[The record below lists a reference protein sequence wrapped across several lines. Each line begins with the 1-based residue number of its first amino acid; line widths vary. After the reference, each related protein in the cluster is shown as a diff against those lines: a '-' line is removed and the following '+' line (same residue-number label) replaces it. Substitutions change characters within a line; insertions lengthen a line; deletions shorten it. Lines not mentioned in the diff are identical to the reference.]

1 MSFPLRNALLG
12 YHASPQA
19 LVDGFNNAVEE
30 SDRDALSDLFW
41 TDEEDPFQA
50 YLSGTMS
57 ALSGYCQ
64 PLIYVSQDHDWGNPY
79 AVITVYY
86 GELTD
91 SSDRDPYVNSKEE
104 ITAER
109 YSSAYLFTVAAIKRD
124 GQWYFSAGDYTT
136 LMRSSFT
143 NSKSC
148 RKQQARDSPVPAV
161 FRFLFRLYR
170 FRTLELGIVQVGV
183 KTARCQQFVVST
195 LFDDIAVLHYQ
206 NQVGIPNRGQP
217 MGDDKAGAALHQIV
231 HGLLNEQLRTRIHR
245 AGGFIQNQDGRI
257 RQNRPG
263 NGQQLFLS
271 LRNIA
276 GFLVDFMSY
285 PPGSV
290 SMKW

>member
-1 MSFPLRNALLG
+1 MEPSDICICPNCGKEQSVSEPFCHFCGAPLCFGDTERNRRIRQLLDQEEPASAPAVLPPTDRPPVLESGSSEEGALREEPAPSPATPEKGGWIRRHKRRALLLAAAAAVVLTLLSFPLRNALLG

-50 YLSGTMS
+50 GLSGTMS
-57 ALSGYCQ
+57 ALSGYCR
-64 PLIYVSQDHDWGNPY
+64 PLIYVSQDHDWGSPY

-136 LMRSSFT
+136 LMRSSF
-143 NSKSC
+143 
-148 RKQQARDSPVPAV
+148 
-161 FRFLFRLYR
+161 Y
-170 FRTLELGIVQVGV
+170 
-183 KTARCQQFVVST
+183 
-195 LFDDIAVLHYQ
+195 
-206 NQVGIPNRGQP
+206 
-217 MGDDKAGAALHQIV
+217 
-231 HGLLNEQLRTRIHR
+231 
-245 AGGFIQNQDGRI
+245 
-257 RQNRPG
+257 
-263 NGQQLFLS
+263 
-271 LRNIA
+271 
-276 GFLVDFMSY
+276 
-285 PPGSV
+285 
-290 SMKW
+290 